1 MYVDGISEDTG
12 TATISRTNGG
22 DFAIGVARNSSPVYY
37 WNGLIDQVRIFDS
50 ALNATQVTQLYE
62 EIQCVP
68 TIVPSDNFN
77 TVLYTGDG
85 TSSNAITGVGFEPN
99 LTWIKDRSAAA
110 GHWVN
115 DSVRGAGKGL
125 MTQST
130 GAEITSL
137 PELMSSFD
145 SDGFTV
151 GYISNNTTN
160 FLNNSYVAWSWK
172 AGGAAVSNTDGTIT
186 SQVSANV
193 DAGFSIVSYTGSGSA
208 SVTVGHGLNAAPE
221 MYIIKSRG
229 TGDWWVYNE
238 NLNGGVNPASYFL
251 RLNLTNAESLNSGS
265 PPSIFAGI
273 EPTASVFSIG
283 ASLNVS
289 STNYVA
295 YAFHSVDGFSK
306 MGSYVGNLSS
316 ETNVVTGFEPSF
328 VMVKCSVG
336 FASGRW
342 FMWDNKRSTSN
353 IRQKVFFADLATAE
367 QNNVVFGLNFNSNG
381 FSIPTTTTSNSVNQ
395 TGYTYIFMAFA
406 ADPT

>member
-1 MYVDGISEDTG
+1 
-12 TATISRTNGG
+12 
-22 DFAIGVARNSSPVYY
+22 
-37 WNGLIDQVRIFDS
+37 
-50 ALNATQVTQLYE
+50 
-62 EIQCVP
+62 
-68 TIVPSDNFN
+68 
-77 TVLYTGDG
+77 
-85 TSSNAITGVGFEPN
+85 
-99 LTWIKDRSAAA
+99 
-110 GHWVN
+110 
-115 DSVRGAGKGL
+115 